1 MNLLAKQ
8 SNNLLRV
15 QKYCF
20 YNWDSG
26 EFMATYYKQS
36 IKNSQLFQNIY
47 KHFQDSLMLPFIE
60 SIFNYS
66 HNISEI
72 EI

>member
-1 MNLLAKQ
+1 
-8 SNNLLRV
+8 
-15 QKYCF
+15 
-20 YNWDSG
+20 
-26 EFMATYYKQS
+26 MATYYKQS